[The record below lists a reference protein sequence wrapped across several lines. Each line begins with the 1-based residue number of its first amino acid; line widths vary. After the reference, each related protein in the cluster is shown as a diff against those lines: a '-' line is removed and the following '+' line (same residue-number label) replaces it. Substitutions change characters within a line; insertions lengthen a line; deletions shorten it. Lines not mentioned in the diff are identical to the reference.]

1 MGKDDRVA
9 PGNED
14 AATGTWRGGPPAA
27 AGGLTERES
36 QPPGPGD
43 PGRGDPGRTVIL
55 QPATGG
61 GGGGQPGPQ
70 RKKGVP
76 RPLFWVVLSLF
87 LVSLL
92 VIAGLVVTR
101 PTAGTAVALRT
112 PAPGASSPGT
122 GNSASSSPSPAA
134 GSSGGSAAA
143 ASSTPSASVPPG
155 GSLAPPPAS
164 GTSLFTQQPV
174 QTTDAS
180 VVNGAV
186 AIGTTAYPNSIR
198 YTCSTGVYS
207 PSTVVYDVAGYT
219 FLNATLGVP
228 SNATNAAGN
237 TMSVT
242 FFKDG
247 STDQLGKTLTIS
259 LDNPVALHLNLAGA
273 SQLSIDCAATQN
285 AGETPAAM
293 DLAFGN
299 AVLAKA

>member
-1 MGKDDRVA
+1 VA
-9 PGNED
+9 P
-14 AATGTWRGGPPAA
+14 AW
-27 AGGLTERES
+27 
-36 QPPGPGD
+36 
-43 PGRGDPGRTVIL
+43 RTVIL
-55 QPATGG
+55 QPATS
-61 GGGGQPGPQ
+61 GGGQPGPQ

-76 RPLFWVVLSLF
+76 RPLFWVVLSFF

-101 PTAGTAVALRT
+101 PAAGTAVALR
-112 PAPGASSPGT
+112 A
-122 GNSASSSPSPAA
+122 
-134 GSSGGSAAA
+134 
-143 ASSTPSASVPPG
+143 
-155 GSLAPPPAS
+155 PAS
-164 GTSLFTQQPV
+164 GTSLFAQQSV

-180 VVNGAV
+180 VVNGVV
-186 AIGTTAYPNSIR
+186 AIGTTACPNSIG
-198 YTCSTGVYS
+198 YTCNTGVYS

-228 SNATNAAGN
+228 SNATNAAGSS
-237 TMSVT
+237 MSVT

-285 AGETPAAM
+285 AGQTPAAM
-293 DLAFGN
+293 DLASGN